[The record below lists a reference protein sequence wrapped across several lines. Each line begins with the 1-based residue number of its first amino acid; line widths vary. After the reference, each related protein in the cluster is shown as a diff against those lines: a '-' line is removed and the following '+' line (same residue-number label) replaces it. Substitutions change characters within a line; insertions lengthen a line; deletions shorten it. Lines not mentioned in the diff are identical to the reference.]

1 MSHILIAD
9 DDNLVVD
16 LHARAFEQAG
26 YMVSKAYDGHEAI
39 NALIDNKPDVVLLDL
54 LLPSIDGIGVL
65 KFIRSRP
72 NLRNLP
78 VHILS
83 GSSYFSGEAQSAWSA
98 GATSFIQKGTLS
110 PKAIVEKINT
120 VVSPASDPAANPT
133 PDIPIDHQTK
143 APASSPG
150 VKKILI
156 ADDDRVIHGV
166 LSFFLGQDGF
176 KVESA
181 FSGTQALQMA
191 RESKP
196 GVLVLDVSM
205 PGMSGL
211 ETLAEWKKDP
221 LLKEIPV
228 IMLTA
233 SQDHENERMALS
245 EGAASYLIK
254 PFSPDSLVNLANK
267 LISR

>member
-9 DDNLVVD
+9 DDKLVVD
-16 LHARAFEQAG
+16 LHAKAFEQAG
-26 YMVSKAYDGHEAI
+26 YHVSKAYDGHEAI
-39 NALIDNKPDVVLLDL
+39 NILIDEKPDLVLLDL

-72 NLRNLP
+72 CLRNLP

-83 GSSYFSGEAQSAWSA
+83 SSSYFSGEAQSAWSA

-110 PKAIVEKINT
+110 PNAIVEKIGT
-120 VVSPASDPAANPT
+120 EASPTKDPVAKPI
-133 PDIPIDHQTK
+133 PDIPIDYHRN
-143 APASSPG
+143 APETSPG
-150 VKKILI
+150 IKKILI
-156 ADDDRVIHGV
+156 ADDDRIIHGV

-191 RESKP
+191 RESRP
-196 GVLVLDVSM
+196 SVLVLDISM

-211 ETLAEWKKDP
+211 ETLAEWKSDPMLKD
-221 LLKEIPV
+221 IPV

-233 SQDHENERMALS
+233 SQDHENERLALS

-254 PFSPDSLVNLANK
+254 PFSPDSLVILANK